1 MTQIT
6 AKELLYIRAED
17 KERCIILTID
27 VSSHYW
33 LKRTSAFFGL
43 EEGRDTLNALTW
55 KEIFPNFAVYGIRR
69 KMKLIITF
77 LCIKIKSHFFQKRNL
92 DDKSFVLEQSILSGL
107 FYYTPFIE
115 KPKII
120 FPLCAQRNK
129 WIDRD
134 LYTWMDENYCQG

>member
-27 VSSHYW
+27 VPSHYW
-33 LKRTSAFFGL
+33 VKSTSAFFGL

-55 KEIFPNFAVYGIRR
+55 KEIFPNFAVYGISR

-77 LCIKIKSHFFQKRNL
+77 LCIKIKSHFFKRETL
-92 DDKSFVLEQSILSGL
+92 TTKVLFLVQSILNGL